1 MTPTAFDPADALLVS
16 AVFVLG
22 GLVKGVAGFGLPTLG
37 LGLLVL
43 WKHRDNLD
51 RLLSGTEPRV
61 GASRNG

>member
-1 MTPTAFDPADALLVS
+1 MS
-16 AVFVLG
+16 A
-22 GLVKGVAGFGLPTLG
+22 GLIAPVAAAVAGRFDLSLLLLG